1 MQIGGRLMASG
12 ENFTGI
18 LNQSTSLFDVPST
31 NTATLLQLQ
40 TIASQPFI
48 GELSSASGVVLPDV
62 APYDRLSSF
71 PEDLYDLR
79 PASHLVR
86 FLKALLGDGGVG
98 QLRKRYALTQF
109 ANSLTST
116 HFYDLDKFYGALF
129 GARRS
134 VLAQLPLDPT
144 TEVATPDGWD
154 DVHALD
160 AIFRERIIK
169 LAKAITLGAT
179 PMGMQALA
187 EALTG
192 VECDIYEVWQQ
203 LDTAAAPAGANTYAT
218 VASSYANY
226 GAMRI
231 YSWGQISGVVS
242 FGKLAINAR
251 NEFVV
256 RPKTVYN
263 PSDPTD
269 AIKHAEDLYGV
280 LRVINVLKPAQT
292 LASVDDTGL
301 AVHQKVSIRAV
312 AADSEFWEVT
322 SSVIPQPTLAD
333 TYHVIYQA
341 YDNRAKPTQI
351 QAASPRPP
359 FNSSQGQ
366 EWSYVNEVTSVKG
379 YAKKHGPDL
388 TTSAAPAPNLYDTVR
403 FFDGKSISYR
413 PEYAT
418 IDPRQAM
425 AAQAAGD
432 GSLASHAYSGPRK
445 VVPTHG

>member
-1 MQIGGRLMASG
+1 MAAG

-18 LNQSTSLFDVPST
+18 LNQSTSLFDIPST

-40 TIASQPFI
+40 TIASQPFV
-48 GELSSASGVVLPDV
+48 GELSSTTGVLLPDV
-62 APYDRLSSF
+62 AAYDRLSSF
-71 PEDLYDLR
+71 PDDLYDLR
-79 PASHLVR
+79 NSSHLVR
-86 FLKALLGDGGVG
+86 FLKALLGEGGVG
-98 QLRKRYALTQF
+98 QLRKRYAMAQF
-109 ANSLTST
+109 EGSLTGT
-116 HFYDLDKFYGALF
+116 HFYDLDRFYGALF

-134 VLAQLPLDPT
+134 VFTQLPLDPT

-154 DVHALD
+154 DVHAMD

-192 VECDIYEVWQQ
+192 VECDIYEVWRQ
-203 LDTAAAPAGANTYAT
+203 LDTAATPGGANTYAN
-218 VASSYANY
+218 VASTYSSYGVMKPY
-226 GAMRI
+226 T
-231 YSWGQISGVVS
+231 WGQVSGVVS

-256 RPKTVYN
+256 RPKTVY
-263 PSDPTD
+263 DPTD
-269 AIKHAEDLYGV
+269 PVSAVKHAEDVYGV
-280 LRVINVLKPAQT
+280 LRVINTLKPVQT

-301 AVHQKVSIRAV
+301 AVHQKVPIRSV
-312 AADSEFWEVT
+312 AADSEYWEVAA
-322 SSVIPQPTLAD
+322 SVIPKPGLED
-333 TYHVIYQA
+333 TYHVVYQA

-351 QAASPRPP
+351 QGTIPRPP

-366 EWSYVNEVTSVKG
+366 EWSYVGEVTSVRG
-379 YAKKHGPDL
+379 YVKPHNEEL
-388 TTSAAPAPNLYDTVR
+388 AANPKLPNSFDTIR
-403 FFDGKSISYR
+403 FFDNKTISYR
-413 PEYAT
+413 PENAT
-418 IDPRQAM
+418 LDPRQAQ

-432 GSLASHAYSGPRK
+432 GSLASHPYSGPRK

>member
-1 MQIGGRLMASG
+1 MAGG

-18 LNQSTSLFDVPST
+18 LNQSTSLFDIPST

-40 TIASQPFI
+40 TVTSQPFV
-48 GELSSASGVVLPDV
+48 GELSSASGVLLADV
-62 APYDRLSSF
+62 ASYDRLTSF
-71 PEDLYDLR
+71 PSDLYDLR

-86 FLKALLGDGGVG
+86 LMKALLGDGGVG
-98 QLRKRYALTQF
+98 QLRKRYALSQF
-109 ANSLTST
+109 QSSLAST

-129 GARRS
+129 GAKRS
-134 VLAQLPLDPT
+134 VLTQLPLDPT

-154 DVHALD
+154 DVHAMD
-160 AIFRERIIK
+160 AIFRERVIK

-203 LDTAAAPAGANTYAT
+203 LDTAAAPGGANTYAT

-226 GAMRI
+226 GAMKL
-231 YSWGQISGVVS
+231 YTWGQISGVVS

-263 PSDPTD
+263 PTD
-269 AIKHAEDLYGV
+269 ANDAVKHAEDLYGI

-301 AVHQKVSIRAV
+301 AVHQKVPIRAV
-312 AADSEFWEVT
+312 AADSEYWEVT
-322 SSVIPQPTLAD
+322 SSVIPQPGLED
-333 TYHVIYQA
+333 TYHVTYQA

-351 QAASPRPP
+351 QAAVPRPP
-359 FNSSQGQ
+359 FSASQGQ
-366 EWSYVNEVTSVKG
+366 EWSYVTEVTSVKG
-379 YAKKHGPDL
+379 YVKHHGPDL
-388 TTSAAPAPNLYDTVR
+388 PTSSAPAPNTFDTVR
-403 FFDGKSISYR
+403 FFDNKTIAYR

-418 IDPRQAM
+418 IDPRQAQ